1 MKIAE
6 RKILFI
12 KFFILAL
19 LFLVPFSISDY
30 SDSIVPE
37 KITSDLAFYEINT
50 CKISLNE
57 FLFHNLNV
65 IYQDHYKIR
74 FNNYSS
80 ISCFGQITGID
91 QIGYNFYISIGTNT
105 IVNIFL
111 QSFIWILVIS
121 MLPVKKHI
129 TKTKISD
136 ILLISFISILFCLL
150 VYSEKRYYYN
160 YIFFELDLQQQ
171 MSYVYLFIYIFTI
184 SYITKTII
192 ENRADDIVNYLPFLY
207 LFIGVI
213 SGVNF
218 YFLFLFFSFFGVKK
232 LMFNKK
238 LRNKFYIIN
247 IIVFFWSYQAIG
259 LNFYLKPDKIRG
271 LSHADYNFLSV
282 LVWSYL
288 IIFVLIGTFYFLIEK
303 LEKIDT
309 RVFRDNFIF
318 CSGLLLLLGYLG
330 SSMPFINFVNYYF
343 FGQTKYGTDNSNLFS
358 INFWG
363 ESEAWRGFFP
373 SAETIGEFY
382 ALTVLLIFLLTKRHN
397 LFSFFGIAI
406 STIGLYAANNKAAI
420 VALLFCL
427 FLKINSNKNLNLYIK
442 LFIFTIPF
450 FMLIYFIRFENF
462 AFSLDFLAN
471 KMIDMGVGYSS
482 LGETSSSLLYLLD
495 YSDRNFILK
504 GLFSIFSTTAFLIN
518 RSELWGLFFARYNP
532 TFETLLFGTGPF
544 VLSNHYGDINI
555 SSIRISTG
563 TDLGFLLPHSSLL
576 LLLVFFGLCGLILT
590 LTFMIYAIIKS
601 KTKNYNFYI
610 VNIFILL
617 NLIKSDSLLYF
628 PSIILYSIFFLISL
642 KGSKIN

>member
-1 MKIAE
+1 MKHVD

-12 KFFILAL
+12 KLFILVI
-19 LFLVPFSISDY
+19 LFLIPFSISDY

-57 FLFHNLNV
+57 FLLHNLNV

-105 IVNIFL
+105 IINIFL
-111 QSFIWILVIS
+111 QSFIWILIIS
-121 MLPVKKHI
+121 MLPVDKNI
-129 TKTKISD
+129 TRTKISD
-136 ILLISFISILFCLL
+136 ILLLGLVSLIFCLL
-150 VYSEKRYYYN
+150 IYSEKRYYNN

-171 MSYVYLFIYIFTI
+171 KSYIFLFIYIFTI
-184 SYITKTII
+184 SYVTKTII
-192 ENRADDIVNYLPFLY
+192 ENRADDFVNYLPFLY
-207 LFIGVI
+207 IFIGVI
-213 SGVNF
+213 SGLNF
-218 YFLFLFFSFFGVKK
+218 YFLFIFFSFFGIKN
-232 LMFNKK
+232 LLINKK

-247 IIVFFWSYQAIG
+247 LLIFFWSYQAVG

-288 IIFVLIGTFYFLIEK
+288 IIFVLIGTYYFLIEK
-303 LEKIDT
+303 LKKIDT
-309 RVFRDNFIF
+309 QILRDNFIL
-318 CSGLLLLLGYLG
+318 SSALLLFFGYLG

-358 INFWG
+358 VNFWG

-382 ALTVLLIFLLTKRHN
+382 ALTILLIFLFTKRHN
-397 LFSFFGIAI
+397 LFSFFGVAI
-406 STIGLYAANNKAAI
+406 SLVGLYAANNKAAL

-442 LFIFTIPF
+442 LLFFSIPF
-450 FMLIYFIRFENF
+450 FMLIYFIRIENLT
-462 AFSLDFLAN
+462 FSFDFLTN
-471 KMIDMGVGYSS
+471 KMIDMGVSYSS

-495 YSDRNFILK
+495 NLKTNFVLQ
-504 GLFSIFSTTAFLIN
+504 GLFSIFSATAFLIN
-518 RSELWGLFFARYNP
+518 RSELWGLFFARFNP
-532 TFETLLFGTGPF
+532 TFETFLFGTGPF

-576 LLLVFFGLCGLILT
+576 LLLVFFGLIGLIIT

-601 KTKNYNFYI
+601 KKINYNFYI
-610 VNIFILL
+610 INIFILL

-628 PSIILYSIFFLISL
+628 PSIVLYSIFFLTSL

>member
-1 MKIAE
+1 MKYID

-12 KFFILAL
+12 KFFILVI
-19 LFLVPFSISDY
+19 LFLIPFSMSDY

-57 FLFHNLNV
+57 FLLHNLNV

-80 ISCFGQITGID
+80 IGCFGQITGID

-121 MLPVKKHI
+121 MLPVSKNI
-129 TKTKISD
+129 TRTKISD
-136 ILLISFISILFCLL
+136 IVLLGFVSLIFCLL
-150 VYSEKRYYYN
+150 IYSEKRYYNN

-171 MSYVYLFIYIFTI
+171 KSYIFLFIYIFTI

-192 ENRADDIVNYLPFLY
+192 ENRADDLVNYLPFLY

-213 SGVNF
+213 SGLNF
-218 YFLFLFFSFFGVKK
+218 YFLFIFFSFFGIKK
-232 LMFNKK
+232 LLINKK

-247 IIVFFWSYQAIG
+247 ILIFFWSYQAVG

-282 LVWSYL
+282 LVWSCL
-288 IIFVLIGTFYFLIEK
+288 IIFVLIGTYYFLIEK
-303 LEKIDT
+303 LKKIDIQIL
-309 RVFRDNFIF
+309 RNNFIL
-318 CSGLLLLLGYLG
+318 SSALLLFFGYLG

-382 ALTVLLIFLLTKRHN
+382 ALTILLIFLFTKRHN
-397 LFSFFGIAI
+397 LLTFFGVAI
-406 STIGLYAANNKAAI
+406 SLIGLYAANNKAAL

-427 FLKINSNKNLNLYIK
+427 FLKINSNKNFNLYIK
-442 LFIFTIPF
+442 LLFFSIPF
-450 FMLIYFIRFENF
+450 FMLIYFIRIENF
-462 AFSLDFLAN
+462 TFSFDFLTN
-471 KMIDMGVGYSS
+471 KMIDMGVSYSS

-495 YSDRNFILK
+495 NLETNFVFQE
-504 GLFSIFSTTAFLIN
+504 LFSIFSATAFLIN
-518 RSELWGLFFARYNP
+518 RSELWGLFFARFNP
-532 TFETLLFGTGPF
+532 TFETFLFGTGPF

-576 LLLVFFGLCGLILT
+576 LLLVFFGLIGLIIT
-590 LTFMIYAIIKS
+590 LIFMIYAIIKS
-601 KTKNYNFYI
+601 KKINYNFYI
-610 VNIFILL
+610 INIFILL

-628 PSIILYSIFFLISL
+628 PSIVLYSIFFLTSL